1 MLGGA
6 ETNCCQPFHAGNHI
20 RGKKMSKKAKPA
32 AKKPAA
38 KAAKY
43 TFYVKKAVQDFAR
56 DNDMMV
62 GSDAYDAFNMAVHN
76 VLHQAAGRCKDNKRK
91 TLKAYDF

>member
-1 MLGGA
+1 
-6 ETNCCQPFHAGNHI
+6 
-20 RGKKMSKKAKPA
+20 MSKKAKPA
-32 AKKPAA
+32 AKPAKKAAA
-38 KAAKY
+38 KAPKY

-76 VLHQAAGRCKDNKRK
+76 ALQDAAGRCKDNKRK